1 MIKTFKL
8 EDYAGANDFI
18 ATVVEPQ
25 VTITDNV
32 IAVTYQTTKDE
43 YETFFTAFMLEGLK
57 RNLFNERIRKVALDA
72 EFAEAKDAGTNM
84 PLYDELNAKQK
95 EADMNIRRF
104 EAKIAA
110 LEAWQTSKS

>member
-8 EDYAGANDFI
+8 EDYTEANEFME
-18 ATVVEPQ
+18 TVVEPQ

-32 IAVTYQTTKDE
+32 IAITYNSTKANYEE
-43 YETFFTAFMLEGLK
+43 YFTAFMLDGLN

-72 EFAEAKDAGTNM
+72 EFAEAKDAGTSL
-84 PLYDELNAKQK
+84 PLYDELNGKQK
-95 EADMNIRRF
+95 DADMNIRRF